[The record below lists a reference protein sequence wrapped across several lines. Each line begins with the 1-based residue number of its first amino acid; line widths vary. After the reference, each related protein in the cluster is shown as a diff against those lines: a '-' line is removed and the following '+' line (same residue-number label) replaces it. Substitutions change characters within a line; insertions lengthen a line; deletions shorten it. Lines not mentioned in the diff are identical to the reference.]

1 MFTIGE
7 MEVRETDEGQQ
18 EYEGEQL
25 FKNQIHNKTSTKKNK
40 FGKNTY
46 KEQFLKA
53 VKKQEDTLY
62 TGKQ

>member
-18 EYEGEQL
+18 ECEREQL
-25 FKNQIHNKTSTKKNK
+25 FKNRIHNKTSTKKSK
-40 FGKNTY
+40 FGKNKY

-53 VKKQEDTLY
+53 VREQEDT
-62 TGKQ
+62 GKQ

>member
-18 EYEGEQL
+18 ECEGEQL
-25 FKNQIHNKTSTKKNK
+25 FKNRIHNKTSTKESK
-40 FGKNTY
+40 FGKNKY

-53 VKKQEDTLY
+53 VREQEDT
-62 TGKQ
+62 GK

>member
-1 MFTIGE
+1 MFTRGE

-18 EYEGEQL
+18 EHEGEQL
-25 FKNQIHNKTSTKKNK
+25 FKNWIHNKTSKKKNK
-40 FGKNTY
+40 FGKNKY

-53 VKKQEDTLY
+53 AKEQDTSY